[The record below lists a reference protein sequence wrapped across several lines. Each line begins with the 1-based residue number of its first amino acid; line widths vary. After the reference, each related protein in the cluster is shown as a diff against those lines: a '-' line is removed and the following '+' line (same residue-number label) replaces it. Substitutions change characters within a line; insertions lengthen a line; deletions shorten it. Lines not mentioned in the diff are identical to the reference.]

1 MNAAVHVRSPA
12 TAFAV
17 AAFGIATFSIMDVLM
32 KELVLA
38 IGVYDALL
46 WRVLLSIVPTTGIFL
61 LARRRRPGRA
71 AMRVHATRAAVTAVM
86 ALLFFWGLGRV
97 PLAQGVALTYIAPLL
112 SLFLAALLLGER
124 IGWRTVLASLLALA
138 GVATIL
144 SGQLRADLGPDALV
158 GTIAILA
165 SAVCYAWNIVLMRQ
179 QALVADAVEI
189 AFIQGL
195 LVTLA
200 LLPAAPFLAHLPAAR
215 HWPAL
220 AGGATLAVLSVFAL
234 GWAYRH
240 AEASYLSATE
250 YTSFLWASLF
260 GWWVF
265 GEHVS
270 LFTLAGAAMIVAGC
284 LWASRTRASPPEA
297 EGLAV

>member
-1 MNAAVHVRSPA
+1 MPSASPNPT

-17 AAFGIATFSIMDVLM
+17 AVFGIATFSVMDVLM
-32 KELVLA
+32 KGLVIA
-38 IGVYDALL
+38 IGVYDALF
-46 WRVLLSIVPTTGIFL
+46 WRVLISIVPTTAVFL
-61 LARRRRPGRA
+61 LARRRFPGRA
-71 AMRVHATRAAVTAVM
+71 AMKVHATRAGVTAVM
-86 ALLFFWGLGRV
+86 AMLFFWGLGRV

-124 IGWRTVLASLLALA
+124 IGRRTVLASLLALA
-138 GVATIL
+138 GVVTIL
-144 SGQLRADLGPDALV
+144 SGQLQAELGGEALV
-158 GTIAILA
+158 GTAAILA

-195 LVTLA
+195 LVTLFI
-200 LLPAAPFLAHLPAAR
+200 LPAAPFLAHVPAAE

-220 AGGATLAVLSVFAL
+220 VGGAALAVLSVYAL

-265 GEHVS
+265 HEGVS
-270 LFTLAGAAMIVAGC
+270 PFTLMGAAMIVGGC
-284 LWASRTRASPPEA
+284 LWAARAKRPEA
-297 EGLAV
+297 EALAL

>member
-1 MNAAVHVRSPA
+1 MTKVAPGPT

-17 AAFGIATFSIMDVLM
+17 AVFGIATFSIMDVLM
-32 KELVLA
+32 KGLVIAL
-38 IGVYDALL
+38 GVYDALL
-46 WRVLLSIVPTTGIFL
+46 WRMLLTIIPSTAIFL
-61 LARRRRPGRA
+61 LARRRWPGRA
-71 AMRVHATRAAVTAVM
+71 AMRVHVTRAGVTAVM
-86 ALLFFWGLGRV
+86 AMLFFWGLARV

-112 SLFLAALLLGER
+112 SLFLAAVLLGER
-124 IGWRTVLASLLALA
+124 IGRRTLLASLLALA

-144 SGQLRADLGPDALV
+144 SGQLQADLGTEALI
-158 GTIAILA
+158 GTAAILV

-179 QALVADAVEI
+179 QAMVADTIEI

-195 LVTLA
+195 LVTLFI
-200 LLPAAPFLAHLPAAR
+200 LPAAPFLAHVPAAE

-220 AGGATLAVLSVFAL
+220 IGGAALAVLSLYAL

-265 GEHVS
+265 HEAVS
-270 LFTLAGAAMIVAGC
+270 LFTLAGAAMIIGGC
-284 LWASRTRASPPEA
+284 LWAARAKAARPEA
-297 EGLAV
+297 EALAA

>member
-1 MNAAVHVRSPA
+1 MPGSAPLPT

-17 AAFGIATFSIMDVLM
+17 AVVGIATYSVMDVLM
-32 KELVLA
+32 KGLVLA
-38 IGVYDALL
+38 IGVYDAML
-46 WRVLLSIVPTTGIFL
+46 WRMLLGIVPTTIIFL
-61 LARRRRPGRA
+61 LARRPWPGRA
-71 AMRVHATRAAVTAVM
+71 AMRVHATRAAVTTVM

-97 PLAQGVALTYIAPLL
+97 PLAQGIALTYIAPLL
-112 SLFLAALLLGER
+112 SIFLAALLLGER
-124 IGWRTVLASLLALA
+124 IGRRTVLSSLLALA
-138 GVATIL
+138 GVSTIL
-144 SGQLRADLGPDALV
+144 AGQLRADLGPEALL
-158 GTIAILA
+158 GTLAILL
-165 SAVCYAWNIVLMRQ
+165 SAACYAWNIVLMRQ

-195 LVTLA
+195 LVTLC
-200 LLPAAPFLAHLPAAR
+200 LLPAAPFLARVPAAA

-220 AGGATLAVLSVFAL
+220 AGGAVLAVLSMYAL

-265 GEHVS
+265 GERVS
-270 LFTLAGAAMIVAGC
+270 PFTLAGATMIVAGC
-284 LWASRTRASPPEA
+284 LWASRVRAAPPAAEA
-297 EGLAV
+297 LAT

>member
-1 MNAAVHVRSPA
+1 MSAARIHAPT

-17 AAFGIATFSIMDVLM
+17 AVFGIATFSVMDVLM
-32 KELVLA
+32 KGLVIAL
-38 IGVYDALL
+38 GVYDALL
-46 WRVLLSIVPTTGIFL
+46 WRLLLSVIPTTAIFL
-61 LARRRRPGRA
+61 IARRRWPGRA
-71 AMRVHATRAAVTAVM
+71 AMRVHATRATVTAIM

-124 IGWRTVLASLLALA
+124 IGRRTLLASLLALA
-138 GVATIL
+138 GVMTIL
-144 SGQLRADLGPDALV
+144 SGQLRADLGAEALL
-158 GTIAILA
+158 GTAAILA
-165 SAVCYAWNIVLMRQ
+165 SALCYAWNIVLMRQ

-195 LVTLA
+195 LVTLL
-200 LLPAAPFLAHLPAAR
+200 LLPAAPLVATIPAR
-215 HWPAL
+215 EHWPVL
-220 AGGATLAVLSVFAL
+220 AIGAVLAVLSVYAL

-265 GEHVS
+265 GEAVS
-270 LFTLAGAAMIVAGC
+270 PFTLVGAAMIVAGC
-284 LWASRTRASPPEA
+284 LWAARARAARPEA
-297 EGLAV
+297 EALVA

>member
-1 MNAAVHVRSPA
+1 MTAASPSPT

-17 AAFGIATFSIMDVLM
+17 AVFGIATFSVMDVLM
-32 KELVLA
+32 KGLVIA
-38 IGVYDALL
+38 IGVYDAML
-46 WRVLLSIVPTTGIFL
+46 WRMLLSVVPTTAVFL
-61 LARRRRPGRA
+61 LARRRWPERA
-71 AMRVHATRAAVTAVM
+71 AMKVHATRAAVTAVM
-86 ALLFFWGLGRV
+86 AMLFFWGLGRV

-124 IGWRTVLASLLALA
+124 IGRRTVLASLLALM
-138 GVATIL
+138 GVVTIL
-144 SGQLRADLGPDALV
+144 SGQLRAELGGQALV
-158 GTIAILA
+158 GTAAILL

-179 QALVADAVEI
+179 QAMVADAIEI

-195 LVTLA
+195 LVTLFI
-200 LLPAAPFLAHLPAAR
+200 LPAAPFLAHVPAAA
-215 HWPAL
+215 HWPTLVA
-220 AGGATLAVLSVFAL
+220 AATLAVLSVYAL

-265 GEHVS
+265 HETVS
-270 LFTLAGAAMIVAGC
+270 PFTLLGAAMIVGGC
-284 LWASRTRASPPEA
+284 LWAARAKARPEA
-297 EGLAV
+297 EALAL